1 MTGRAPGAHSAPKG
15 KAFVVGAGLAG
26 LSAATILAS
35 RGVAVTVIEAA
46 GQAGGRCR
54 SYYDAAM
61 DGIIDNG
68 NHFVLSGNRA
78 VMDYVRAIGAEHA
91 LVKLDQVGVSFVDF
105 RDGARW
111 RIAPNNGIV
120 PFWLFDKNRRVPGTK
135 LQDYLALLKLLAAK
149 PGKRIGEVLACKGVL
164 WDRLLRPFFLGALN
178 TQPEEASAQLAGAI
192 VRGTFA
198 KGGRAY
204 RVRIAHPTLG
214 AAFVD
219 PALSF
224 LQSRGASVKLGTRLR
239 GLTFDGRYAMA
250 LDTAE
255 ATVPIDSGDV
265 VVLAVPPWSAADLIP
280 GLTAPNDFRAIVNA
294 HFKIAGPAGAPP
306 MLGVIGGTAEWIFPF
321 KDRISVTVSGADAI
335 VDQDREDLA
344 IRIWADVS
352 KALDLKVPMPGSI
365 PPWQIVKE
373 KRATFAA
380 TPDQDARR
388 PGAQTQWRNLFL
400 AGDWTQTGLPATIEG
415 ALRSGEAAAALALKH
430 LSL

>member
-1 MTGRAPGAHSAPKG
+1 MTGKSPGARGARNG
-15 KAFVVGAGLAG
+15 KVFVVGAGLAG
-26 LSAATILAS
+26 LCAAVILAK
-35 RGVAVTVIEAA
+35 RGAAVTLIEAA

-54 SYYDAAM
+54 SYFDAAI
-61 DGIIDNG
+61 DGVIDNG

-91 LVKLDQVGVSFVDF
+91 LVKLDEVGVSFVDF

-111 RIAPNNGIV
+111 RIAPNDGIV
-120 PFWLFDKNRRVPGTK
+120 PFWLFDRNRRVPGTK
-135 LQDYLALLKLLAAK
+135 LRDYLALIKLLAAS
-149 PGKRIGEVLACKGVL
+149 PGKRIADVLACKGVL
-164 WDRLLRPFFLGALN
+164 WDRLLRPFFLGALK
-178 TQPEEASAQLAGAI
+178 TQPEEASALLAGAI

-198 KGGRAY
+198 RGGRAY

-219 PALSF
+219 PAVLF
-224 LQSRGASVKLGTRLR
+224 LQSMGASVKMGTRVR
-239 GLTFDGRYAMA
+239 GLAFDGHYAMA

-255 ATVPIDSGDV
+255 SSLPVAPGDV
-265 VVLAVPPWSAADLIP
+265 VVLAVPPWSATDLIA
-280 GLTAPNDFRAIVNA
+280 GLTVPNAFRAIVNA
-294 HFKIAGPAGAPP
+294 HFKIAGPSGAPP

-321 KDRISVTVSGADAI
+321 KDRISVTISGADAI

-352 KALDLKVPMPGSI
+352 KALGLKVPMPA
-365 PPWQIVKE
+365 WQVVKE

-380 TPDQDARR
+380 TPEQDARR
-388 PGAQTQWRNLFL
+388 PAARTQWRNLFL
-400 AGDWTQTGLPATIEG
+400 AGDWTQNGLPATIEG
-415 ALRSGEAAAALALKH
+415 ALRSGETAAALALKH